1 MNSYTDM
8 LMFPQAQG
16 CRHVGPAQQQS
27 SGRQKARK
35 LHMPSGVLRHTPE
48 PTHPLVNPVQLISTY
63 SIAELL
69 ALPNTAPPKPSSP
82 RHFMGE
88 REPIAQETPRGVRLR
103 VLPSWPEPVA
113 RTSKW
118 SCYHVTQ

>member
-1 MNSYTDM
+1 MYKKKHIQRHMNSYTDM

-16 CRHVGPAQQQS
+16 CRHAGPAQQQS

-35 LHMPSGVLRHTPE
+35 LHMPSVLRHTPE

-69 ALPNTAPPKPSSP
+69 AQHGTSQTLLPKTLHGRKGAHCSRDTQRGQTQSP
-82 RHFMGE
+82 A
-88 REPIAQETPRGVRLR
+88 ILA
-103 VLPSWPEPVA
+103 
-113 RTSKW
+113 
-118 SCYHVTQ
+118 